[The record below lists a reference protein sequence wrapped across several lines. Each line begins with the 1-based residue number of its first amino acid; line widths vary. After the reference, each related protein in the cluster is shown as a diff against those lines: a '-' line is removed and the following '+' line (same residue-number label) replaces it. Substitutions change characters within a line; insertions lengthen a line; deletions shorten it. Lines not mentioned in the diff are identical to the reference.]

1 METSGSVIRGVC
13 LAFAAVTFNFTVAAP
28 VPPGPVLE
36 LSDGDLTLGFSA
48 KGASLVKG
56 KAQWQNEENL
66 KAMTGTKKTVTIT
79 KADSSTVKAENT
91 IECVRDYNQRKCPS
105 FFKREFLHQMFNKPA

>member
-1 METSGSVIRGVC
+1 MGV
-13 LAFAAVTFNFTVAAP
+13 
-28 VPPGPVLE
+28 
-36 LSDGDLTLGFSA
+36 D
-48 KGASLVKG
+48 
-56 KAQWQNEENL
+56 KAQWQNEDNL

-79 KADSSTVKAENT
+79 KADDSTIKAENT